1 MLSTIALIGA
11 LELGLVYA
19 LLAFGLYISFNILNI
34 PDLTTDGSFVLG
46 AVVSAVFASM
56 DMPLL
61 GIFIAI
67 LAGSLAGLVTA
78 TLQTKLGIN
87 AILSGILTMTGLYT
101 INLLITS
108 GKSNI
113 ALLNKTTLFN
123 LNTTLEALA
132 FGKVIIMLGIVIAIY
147 FIYVMFFKTQIGL
160 CIRATGDNEDMV
172 RASSIDT
179 DAVKMIGFSLSNAT
193 VALSG
198 ALVAQ
203 MQQSADVNMGSGM
216 VVIGLASLI
225 IGGVI
230 IKNKNIETGL
240 ISVVIG
246 AIIYRLIIAYVLRTN
261 IPASFLKLISS
272 LIVMAALSVPAI
284 KNKIQY
290 KKLIKQEYKNAKN

>member
-132 FGKVIIMLGIVIAIY
+132 LGKVIIMLGIVIAIY

-284 KNKIQY
+284 KNKIQN